1 MRLLISS
8 YHFDA
13 MPEGIC
19 TGRLVR
25 ALLNAGCRI
34 TLVTSD
40 EADCAFAHPQLE
52 YVRVPSPRVPHLVFA
67 LLSRLYRAPGSFVLW
82 CRRVAAKAAGLE
94 RHDLIY
100 GRSAPI
106 SSAEAARLIAGR
118 LRRPYW
124 IHYSDPFPA
133 PWVAA
138 GTHLFRR
145 LRHYSRRLLRP
156 AQAITFT
163 TPEALAF
170 QEKCLGFP
178 LAEKSFVLPHVAPE
192 PAWLPARSEPPSTFA
207 YLGSFYGKRNARAL
221 LEGFA
226 RHRQSRPGSRFVF
239 VGADPATVLP
249 DAERLGIVA
258 AVEVRPRVKDV
269 KPAMADADVLVA
281 LDADFGEP
289 VFMTTKIVEYL
300 MVNRTVLMVSPESSS
315 SARLVRRFPETAIL
329 APGEDPARI
338 AASMTAALQLRGG
351 REDFARRFQ
360 GMSDFSAPRVAA
372 QFLAEAARRTGA

>member
-25 ALLNAGCRI
+25 ALLDAGCRL

-40 EADCAFAHPQLE
+40 EADCSFQHPHLE
-52 YVRVPSPRVPHLVFA
+52 YARVASPRVPHWVFA

-82 CRRVAAKAAGLE
+82 CRRVAAQSARFQG
-94 RHDLIY
+94 HDLIY

-106 SSAEAARLIAGR
+106 SSAEAARLIAAR

-133 PWVAA
+133 PWVTA

-145 LRHYSRRLLRP
+145 LRNYSRRLLGP

-163 TPEALAF
+163 TPEALVF
-170 QEKCLGFP
+170 QEKCLGLP
-178 LAEKSFVLPHVAPE
+178 IAAKSFVLPHVAPL
-192 PAWLPARSEPPSTFA
+192 PIWLEPPPAQPPTFA
-207 YLGSFYGKRNARAL
+207 YLGSFYGRRNARAL

-226 RHRQSRPGSRFVF
+226 RHRQSSAASRFVF

-249 DAERLGIVA
+249 DAERLGLGA

-269 KPAMADADVLVA
+269 KPAMAGADVLVA

-338 AASMTAALQLRGG
+338 ASAMTAALKLAGK

-360 GMSDFSAPRVAA
+360 GMSDFSAPSVAA
-372 QFLAEAARRTGA
+372 QFLAEVARRTAT